1 MQNHEL
7 TILTINAIII
17 LIAYF
22 IIYPKYC
29 GSNGNKIAVHDLIA
43 LCVVLFVSGSLF
55 WGSGLE
61 FSLFGF
67 SPNWFWFCAIT
78 YALMETPFMLWYF
91 KKHDVWS
98 SFNDL

>member
-1 MQNHEL
+1 MRDHNL
-7 TILTINAIII
+7 TILSINFIII
-17 LIAYF
+17 LIAYI

-29 GSNGNKIAVHDLIA
+29 GSNINKIATHDLIA
-43 LCVVLFVSGSLF
+43 FSVSLLVSGSLF
-55 WGSGLE
+55 WGSNLE

-78 YALMETPFMLWYF
+78 YAVMETPFMLWYF

-98 SFNDL
+98 SF